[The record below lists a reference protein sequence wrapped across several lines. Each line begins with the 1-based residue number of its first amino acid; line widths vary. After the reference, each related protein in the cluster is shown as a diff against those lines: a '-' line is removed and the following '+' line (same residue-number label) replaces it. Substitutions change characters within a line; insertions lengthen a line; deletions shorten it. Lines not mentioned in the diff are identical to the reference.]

1 MTFINLGKNVLVLGD
16 LNAHHPAWS
25 SNTSN
30 KSGEAIY
37 ELLGNNI
44 ITMLN
49 NNEAT
54 YEPLHRLHY
63 KAILDFALCSPEL
76 SALTGNF
83 SVSDE
88 IRSDHLLIQLKIN
101 TKNKNFV
108 RETRET
114 KTIKTINWLEFKQI
128 ISRKTLEGYKFSN
141 IDELE
146 SSTTEYTESIQNII
160 TAATTTKTIT
170 IDPEHHLQLPQYI
183 LEKIKLKRKLERQL
197 NKNRHSL
204 LKTQINK
211 LGEIIKYEINQHKRN
226 KFKKKCN
233 QLNDYKVSDTKLW
246 KTLDS
251 IDNFNNPKEKKT
263 PVILIN
269 GIPTS
274 DPRIVAEEFG
284 NKQQAIFRE
293 PNDASFDN
301 NFKLEVEDNMDNLFK
316 RTTEEDEPELASLDE
331 INDIIKATKNKAAP
345 GPDQINNIILNQ
357 EDFVKFSWKYATL
370 Q

>member
-1 MTFINLGKNVLVLGD
+1 VNHVTIRIHNCIKEKQDLFITSIYSPPQIKLTEENLITFVNLGKNVLVLGD
-16 LNAHHPAWS
+16 LNAHHAAWS

-30 KSGEAIY
+30 KSEEAIY

-44 ITMLN
+44 MTMLN
-49 NNEAT
+49 NNEPT

-88 IRSDHLLIQLKIN
+88 IRSDHLLIQLTIN

-108 RETRET
+108 RATRET
-114 KTIKTINWLEFKQI
+114 KTIKTINWLEFKQL
-128 ISRKTLEGYKFSN
+128 ISNQNLEGYKFSN
-141 IDELE
+141 TDELE
-146 SSTTEYTESIQNII
+146 TSTTEYTESIQNII

-211 LGEIIKYEINQHKRN
+211 LGELIKYEIIQHKRN
-226 KFKKKCN
+226 KFKKN
-233 QLNDYKVSDTKLW
+233 
-246 KTLDS
+246 
-251 IDNFNNPKEKKT
+251 
-263 PVILIN
+263 
-269 GIPTS
+269 
-274 DPRIVAEEFG
+274 
-284 NKQQAIFRE
+284 
-293 PNDASFDN
+293 
-301 NFKLEVEDNMDNLFK
+301 
-316 RTTEEDEPELASLDE
+316 
-331 INDIIKATKNKAAP
+331 ATN
-345 GPDQINNIILNQ
+345 
-357 EDFVKFSWKYATL
+357 
-370 Q
+370 